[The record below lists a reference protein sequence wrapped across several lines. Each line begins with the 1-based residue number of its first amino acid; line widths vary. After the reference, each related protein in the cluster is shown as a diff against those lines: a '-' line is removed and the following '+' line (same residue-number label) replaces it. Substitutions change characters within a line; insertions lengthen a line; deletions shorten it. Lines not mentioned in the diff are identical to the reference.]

1 MKLKITNIRNQGDL
15 DKERVV
21 MKVESGGNVG
31 EFLLVQ
37 SGYSNN
43 SVTNGVYDTY
53 WFPDKDVNV
62 GDFVVLYTKSGIDS
76 EKPFN
81 EVKSHFFYWGRK
93 QPVWSTENRAA
104 VLMHAPTWESF
115 KPA

>member
-1 MKLKITNIRNQGDL
+1 MKLKITNIRDQGNL

-37 SGYSNN
+37 SEYHNN

-62 GDFVVLYTKSGIDS
+62 GDFVVLYTKSGTNS
-76 EKPFN
+76 EKPFK

-93 QPVWSTENRAA
+93 QPMWNTENRAA

-115 KPA
+115 KPE